1 MRSSAKALFFSCKK
15 IKFLDK
21 EKILLMYISDEDC
34 VSHGKNAGGILEKK
48 YIEKMGQ

>member
-1 MRSSAKALFFSCKK
+1 MRKRCFFLAKKSSFLTKK
-15 IKFLDK
+15 RFCY
-21 EKILLMYISDEDC
+21 MYISGEDC